1 MGEKKKD
8 VPPFL
13 SPEDAALWQ
22 AVTENVDPL
31 AKRKPLHQQEIKARR
46 TSEAGAINRIPRTFD
61 PSLAPSS
68 RSMPTLR
75 HDFSPGVDRATLK
88 KVKRGQV
95 PVEGKLDLHGMT
107 QTDAKG
113 ALERFLAFSQ
123 EKDRRLVLVVTGR
136 GFRGEGVLRQA
147 VPEWLNAPPNRSRIL
162 SFAYASPSDGGDGAL
177 YVLLKRKR

>member
-1 MGEKKKD
+1 MSEKKNKT
-8 VPPFL
+8 PPFL
-13 SPEDAALWQ
+13 SAEDAALWD
-22 AVTENVDPL
+22 AVTSNVDPL
-31 AKRKPLHQQEIKARR
+31 GKRKPVHQEKAKARH
-46 TSEAGAINRIPRTFD
+46 SEAGAINRIPRGFD
-61 PSLAPSS
+61 ASLSPSS
-68 RSMPTLR
+68 QHMPTLR

-88 KVKRGQV
+88 KVKRGNV

-107 QTDAKG
+107 QTDARG

-123 EKDRRLVLVVTGR
+123 EKGRRLVLVVTGR

-162 SFAYASPSDGGDGAL
+162 SFSYASPTDGGDGAL